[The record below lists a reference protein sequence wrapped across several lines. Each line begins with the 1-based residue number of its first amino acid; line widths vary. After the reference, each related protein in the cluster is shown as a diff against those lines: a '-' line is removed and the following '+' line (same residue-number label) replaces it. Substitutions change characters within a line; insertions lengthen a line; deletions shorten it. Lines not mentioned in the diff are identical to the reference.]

1 MAPRAER
8 TDPHRA
14 VGDKVA
20 GVGVHRCGVD
30 AGDVVLA
37 VHAKEGEHPAGPRSQ
52 PPKRGRGRG
61 AAALTAQGAGL
72 PVRSRNPLPVPLL
85 FPSRSLML
93 LRPVCQ
99 SHACFLFGSISRKPG
114 TFLARSRGLKKQNTK
129 QKKKTIWLLRQ
140 PDHRRTWCLRCCLQ
154 GMAGILK
161 NSMASGAATDG
172 GPGEQADFVDDKS
185 HQRPEQMP
193 STAVLWENDDPQRAG
208 LRYGPKAAAHLTIR
222 RCVGS
227 PARRIAGGRV
237 DARPAALP
245 SVWAQ

>member
-1 MAPRAER
+1 MLAMLSSPYMRR
-8 TDPHRA
+8 RVNILRDQ
-14 VGDKVA
+14 
-20 GVGVHRCGVD
+20 GVSHQNED
-30 AGDVVLA
+30 
-37 VHAKEGEHPAGPRSQ
+37 E
-52 PPKRGRGRG
+52 
-61 AAALTAQGAGL
+61 AAARQLSRLRALDCRYAAATPFRFRFFSPHAPSCCYAL
-72 PVRSRNPLPVPLL
+72 CAKAMPASFLALFRESPVHSWRVPG
-85 FPSRSLML
+85 FKNRI
-93 LRPVCQ
+93 
-99 SHACFLFGSISRKPG
+99 HKTKENKFGSS
-114 TFLARSRGLKKQNTK
+114 AS
-129 QKKKTIWLLRQ
+129 
-140 PDHRRTWCLRCCLQ
+140 HRRTWCLRCCLQ